1 MNRIED
7 DIIEEYKKDGE
18 VSLDEIEAEED
29 YALTGSGAPGDEEPT
44 GFHPGNEQA
53 EETAPVKADT
63 GTETIPREEP
73 VDFAQYAS
81 DDLEESSG
89 DEGDTRSGKDENYF
103 TSDTYLKW
111 HVKARFFLTE
121 LIGAIAGASFAVMVM
136 AFFLGLN
143 EEQSRSLAFE
153 HAWWV
158 TLAATSF
165 ALPTNEILFAPIAKF
180 LKSYRKNTFS
190 EKALTK
196 AYIRAHNLPILH
208 GFFMYCRFGIGAAL
222 AVYVAVTPGMLPPP
236 RPTSFQIINMVFMIT
251 FAGFVSGVI
260 AYLTAERVF
269 SRVIKE
275 INFSVWKISR
285 SLINHKRIMRVS
297 MRRRLMVLL
306 VPLFVYTVIIIGM
319 FASQEIS
326 GLIARGTGGVDQ
338 GYVTGIAMR
347 MVAVMSIS
355 TIVAFFVIY
364 FTASNTVRPI
374 NHAIET
380 LKFVSRGDLTRR
392 LAIDTQDELR
402 NILYEIISTVKNLER
417 VLATFRESIDTTR
430 ELSRFLNVISGSVGD
445 GARIQKEAMETAV
458 GNIKGLTA
466 SGKVVMQS
474 VEDTSATVA
483 QVFSALES
491 FVESIDEIGRKISA
505 VREEGNTLSTRVQKG
520 EERLTAMVD
529 DMQTIQNSSDRIR
542 EVTLVIN
549 EIADQTNL
557 LALNASIEAA
567 RAGEHGQGFAVVADE
582 ISKLAE
588 RSTHEVKQ
596 IEKLVLETRDNIS
609 RGVESVNE
617 IKGLLTF
624 FTHNVYHI
632 VSMIDKIA
640 EERDKQALGSEEIRQ
655 SIENL
660 NGMSQKIYVQTKEQ
674 ADSTAQMEKTI
685 VETETLTRDYARNSV
700 ELENLS
706 TSLQDITSKLSRL
719 ISMFKLIER

>member
-1 MNRIED
+1 MNRVED
-7 DIIEEYKKDGE
+7 NIMDEYRKNGD
-18 VSLDEIEAEED
+18 VSLDEIESGED
-29 YALTGSGAPGDEEPT
+29 FVLTEGET
-44 GFHPGNEQA
+44 GEDREKPSEFAHF
-53 EETAPVKADT
+53 AD
-63 GTETIPREEP
+63 
-73 VDFAQYAS
+73 
-81 DDLEESSG
+81 DDLREPGEEQESRNSAKT
-89 DEGDTRSGKDENYF
+89 DNYF
-103 TSDTYLKW
+103 ISDSFFRW

-121 LIGAIAGASFAVMVM
+121 LIGAVAGASFATVVL
-136 AFFLGLN
+136 ALFIGLN
-143 EEQSRSLAFE
+143 EAQSRSLAFE

-158 TLAATSF
+158 VLAATSF
-165 ALPTNEILFAPIAKF
+165 AIPTNEILFAPIGKF
-180 LKSYRKNTFS
+180 LRFYRKGTFS
-190 EKALTK
+190 EKALTR

-208 GFFMYCRFGIGAAL
+208 GFFMYCRFGIGALL
-222 AVYVAVTPGMLPPP
+222 AVYVAVTPGLLPPP
-236 RPTSFQIINMVFMIT
+236 RPTTFQIVNMVFIIT
-251 FAGFVSGVI
+251 FSGFVSGVI

-269 SRVIKE
+269 SRVIKDM
-275 INFSVWKISR
+275 NFAVWKISR
-285 SLINHKRIMRVS
+285 SLINHRRIMRVS

-326 GLIARGTGGVDQ
+326 GLLARGTGGIDE
-338 GYVTGIAMR
+338 GYLTGIAMR
-347 MVAVMSIS
+347 MVAVMSFS
-355 TIVAFFVIY
+355 TIIAFFVIY
-364 FTASNTVRPI
+364 FTASNTARPI

-380 LKFVSRGDLTRR
+380 LKYVSQGDLTRR

-417 VLATFRESIDTTR
+417 VLATFRETIDKTR

-445 GARIQKEAMETAV
+445 GARIQKDAMEKAV
-458 GNIKGLTA
+458 ENIRALTS

-474 VEDTSATVA
+474 VEETSATVE

-491 FVESIDEIGRKISA
+491 FVASIEEIGRKISA
-505 VREEGNTLSTRVQKG
+505 VREEGNTLSIRVQKG
-520 EERLTAMVD
+520 EEQLTSMVD
-529 DMQTIQNSSDRIR
+529 DMQKIQKSSDRIR

-609 RGVESVNE
+609 RGVDSVNE

-640 EERDKQALGSEEIRQ
+640 EERDKQALGSEEIRS

-660 NGMSQKIYVQTKEQ
+660 SEMSQKIFTQTKDQ
-674 ADSTAQMEKTI
+674 ADSTAEMEATI
-685 VETETLTRDYARNSV
+685 VETETLTNDYARNSV

-706 TSLQDITSKLSRL
+706 AALQEITGTLSKL
-719 ISMFKLIER
+719 ISMFKLIERE